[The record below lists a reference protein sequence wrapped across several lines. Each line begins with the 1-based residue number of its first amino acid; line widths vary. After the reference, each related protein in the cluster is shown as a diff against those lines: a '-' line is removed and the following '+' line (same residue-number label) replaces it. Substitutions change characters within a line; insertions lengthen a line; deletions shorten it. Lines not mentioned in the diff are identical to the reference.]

1 MPTRDDPRL
10 TLRLSAELDARL
22 DGAALGSGVAKGAL
36 ARRAMELG
44 LELAVAEVQVGE
56 PSVPRLRRA
65 RRHDVSPA
73 ARGKAPPAV
82 RESFRLDEHV
92 APRVGDMLRARR
104 AINAGLVRV
113 DGVVARDP
121 FSMVRVGAR
130 VEVES

>member
-10 TLRLSAELDARL
+10 TLRLSGELDARL

-44 LELAVAEVQVGE
+44 LAEAVAEVQTGE
-56 PSVPRLRRA
+56 AVVRRA
-65 RRHDVSPA
+65 ARVARDQVGRPA
-73 ARGKAPPAV
+73 APGTLVEARA
-82 RESFRLDEHV
+82 FRLDEHV

>member
-10 TLRLSAELDARL
+10 TLRLSGELDARL

-44 LELAVAEVQVGE
+44 LAEAVAEVQVGD
-56 PSVPRLRRA
+56 SGGRLRRA